1 MIMKDVVIS
10 ITGVQQGEGA
20 PSALE
25 MVTQGQ
31 YGMERDKI
39 LLHYQESEL
48 TGMEGAET
56 SITIHPR
63 RVEMLRQGGEGGGAQ
78 MIFEEGAKN
87 YFLYNTPF
95 GSATMGLHTNKIHCR
110 MGEHGGFMVID
121 YSVDMEEHVVGR
133 NRFFI
138 HVKEK
143 EESHSG
149 DIRWPI

>member
-48 TGMEGAET
+48 TGM
-56 SITIHPR
+56 
-63 RVEMLRQGGEGGGAQ
+63 EMLRQGGEGGGAQ